1 MLSNVIL
8 ISSFNSKKKTKDL
21 VDQVNE
27 DHAWEIEEMKKDVES
42 MLSSSKTNREKRS
55 RAAAG
60 VFGFSMFGDNVGK
73 VVVPR

>member
-1 MLSNVIL
+1 M
-8 ISSFNSKKKTKDL
+8 
-21 VDQVNE
+21 NE

-42 MLSSSKTNREKRS
+42 MLSSSKTNREKRA